1 MAGRGTHDFSISCLC
16 SSITSTL
23 TSTGSAAKKA
33 FTSSLLGP
41 GPSTEAAPCPP
52 WRKEVRGGRWEV
64 DEEVEVDAVEYLL
77 HLLHWS
83 LGRSLG
89 RRALSRVAPRPRPTP
104 LRATPSAVILVVV
117 VVVVMK
123 EEVGVVEYLEH
134 LQQFL
139 LGAPLTPRR
148 PNATHPALVEVV
160 VVVVEWWWW

>member
-1 MAGRGTHDFSISCLC
+1 M
-16 SSITSTL
+16 
-23 TSTGSAAKKA
+23 
-33 FTSSLLGP
+33 LGP

-160 VVVVEWWWW
+160 VVVVEWWGW

>member
-1 MAGRGTHDFSISCLC
+1 M
-16 SSITSTL
+16 
-23 TSTGSAAKKA
+23 
-33 FTSSLLGP
+33 
-41 GPSTEAAPCPP
+41 
-52 WRKEVRGGRWEV
+52 RGGRWEV

-89 RRALSRVAPRPRPTP
+89 RRALSRGAPRPRPTP

-160 VVVVEWWWW
+160 VVEVEVEVEVVVEVAVVPWAQEAAQARRPRGAPPREPPAPRLAPG